1 MGNAKDTDYTER
13 MPKGSAGLVMY
24 RMRGGEIEVLLV
36 HPGGPF
42 WAKKDAGAWFIPKG
56 EAKPDEDL
64 FSAAKR
70 EFMEETGL
78 KAEGKFPELGSVKHK
93 SGKVV
98 TAWAFE
104 GDCEP
109 ASIKSNTFSMEWPPR
124 SGKQQEF
131 PEVDRAAF
139 YTIEE
144 ARGKMHP
151 AEFEFLTRLG
161 RALRF

>member
-1 MGNAKDTDYTER
+1 HARRRDRGV
-13 MPKGSAGLVMY
+13 AGASGRAILVEEGCW
-24 RMRGGEIEVLLV
+24 R
-36 HPGGPF
+36 
-42 WAKKDAGAWFIPKG
+42 AWFIPKG

-70 EFMEETGL
+70 EFTEETGL
-78 KAEGKFPELGSVKHK
+78 KAEGKFLELGSVKHK
-93 SGKVV
+93 SGKTI

-109 ASIKSNTFSMEWPPR
+109 ASIKSNTFTIKWPPR

-139 YTIEE
+139 YTIEA
-144 ARGKMHP
+144 AREKMHP
-151 AEFEFLTRLG
+151 AEFGFLKRL
-161 RALRF
+161 RELLV

>member
-1 MGNAKDTDYTER
+1 MGNANDTDYTER
-13 MPKGSAGLVMY
+13 MPKASAGLVMY
-24 RMRGGEIEVLLV
+24 RMRGGKIEVLLV

-56 EAKPDEDL
+56 ETKPDEDL

-70 EFMEETGL
+70 EFKEETGL
-78 KAEGKFPELGSVKHK
+78 KAEGKFLELGSVKQK

-104 GDCEP
+104 GDCQP

-139 YTIEE
+139 YSIEA
-144 ARGKMHP
+144 AREKMHP
-151 AEFEFLTRLG
+151 AEFEFLARLKE
-161 RALRF
+161 LLV

>member
-1 MGNAKDTDYTER
+1 
-13 MPKGSAGLVMY
+13 MPKISAGLIMY
-24 RMRGGEIEVLLV
+24 RVRGGKIEVLLV

-56 EAKPDEDL
+56 EANPGEDL

-70 EFMEETGL
+70 EFAEETGL
-78 KAEGKFPELGSVKHK
+78 KAEGKFLELGSVKHK

-109 ASIKSNTFSMEWPPR
+109 GSLKSNTFTIEWPPK
-124 SGKQQEF
+124 SGKQKEF

-139 YTIEE
+139 YTLEM
-144 ARGKMHP
+144 AREKMHL

-161 RALRF
+161 ELLV

>member
-1 MGNAKDTDYTER
+1 
-13 MPKGSAGLVMY
+13 MPKVSAGLVMY

-42 WAKKDAGAWFIPKG
+42 WAKKDVGAWFIPKG
-56 EAKPDEDL
+56 EVKAEEDL

-70 EFMEETGL
+70 EFREETGL
-78 KAEGKFPELGSVKHK
+78 KPEGKFLELGSVKQK

-109 ASIKSNTFSMEWPPR
+109 ASIKSNTFRMEWPPR

-139 YTIEE
+139 YSIEA
-144 ARGKMHP
+144 AREKMHP
-151 AEFEFLTRLG
+151 AEFEFLSRLR

>member
-1 MGNAKDTDYTER
+1 
-13 MPKGSAGLVMY
+13 MPKNSAGLIMY
-24 RMRGGEIEVLLV
+24 RVRGGKIEVLLV

-42 WAKKDAGAWFIPKG
+42 WAKKDVGAWFIPKG
-56 EAKPDEDL
+56 EVKPDEDL
-64 FSAAKR
+64 FVAAKR
-70 EFMEETGL
+70 EFTEETGL
-78 KAEGKFPELGSVKHK
+78 KPEGKFLELGSVKHK

-109 ASIKSNTFSMEWPPR
+109 GSLKSNTFTIEWPPK
-124 SGKQQEF
+124 SGKQKEF

-139 YTIEE
+139 YAVE
-144 ARGKMHP
+144 AAREKMHP

-161 RALRF
+161 ELLV